1 MRDSGLRHFSVT
13 LAATLL
19 VFPFAQTAG
28 KEPSLDQ
35 ALAAPAADLIQSYL
49 FTDMVLNGSIPMA
62 EMGMNVYIGNEK
74 ITKRNASKKRK
85 IYTARLEVYAE
96 AIRVRG
102 QASVA
107 GQYRGIANEAC
118 QRSGSSWLGIVG
130 TADVESISVSQD
142 VAEINLAITVI
153 DDGEPFTLDMP
164 GGIVESSI
172 VLMDPLNSDYYVI
185 GAVFDDR
192 IEFRPDPKVL
202 QGWPGWARPP
212 SKQDLE
218 NCVSELIRL
227 EPVEAVETG
236 SPSG

>member
-1 MRDSGLRHFSVT
+1 MRDSGLRHFPVT

-19 VFPFAQTAG
+19 VFPFTQTAG

-62 EMGMNVYIGNEK
+62 EMGMNVNLGNEK
-74 ITKRNASKKRK
+74 ITKRNASKKRE
-85 IYTARLEVYAE
+85 IYAARLEVYAE

-107 GQYRGIANEAC
+107 GQYRGTASEAC

-130 TADVESISVSQD
+130 TADVESISISQD
-142 VAEINLAITVI
+142 LAEINLAITVAV
-153 DDGEPFTLDMP
+153 DGEPFTLDMP

-172 VLMDPLNSDYYVI
+172 VLMDPLNSDYYVM
-185 GAVFDDR
+185 GAIFDDR
-192 IEFRPDPKVL
+192 IEFRPDPRVL
-202 QGWPGWARPP
+202 KGWPGWARPP

-218 NCVSELIRL
+218 TCVAELVRL
-227 EPVEAVETG
+227 EPAEAVETG